1 MRGVA
6 ELDFFFS
13 SPLRE
18 HLGVGQKAALI
29 SGGKKKKKSAL
40 VVFAAREDL
49 EEEEEGG
56 VGMEGGDI
64 GAFPPKVTGGLCR
77 FVKCCELDQFLR

>member
-6 ELDFFFS
+6 ELDSFFS
-13 SPLRE
+13 ALRE
-18 HLGVGQKAALI
+18 HFEVGQKAALI
-29 SGGKKKKKSAL
+29 SGKKKKKRSCCL
-40 VVFAAREDL
+40 CS
-49 EEEEEGG
+49 GG
-56 VGMEGGDI
+56 RIWRRGGGGDI

>member
-6 ELDFFFS
+6 ELDSFFS
-13 SPLRE
+13 ALRE
-18 HLGVGQKAALI
+18 HFRVGQKAALI
-29 SGGKKKKKSAL
+29 SGNKKKKRSCCL
-40 VVFAAREDL
+40 CS
-49 EEEEEGG
+49 GG
-56 VGMEGGDI
+56 RIWRRGGGDI

>member
-1 MRGVA
+1 MQSWI
-6 ELDFFFS
+6 FFFS

-29 SGGKKKKKSAL
+29 SGGKKKKKKSAL

-56 VGMEGGDI
+56 VGMEG
-64 GAFPPKVTGGLCR
+64 VTLVL
-77 FVKCCELDQFLR
+77 FHQK